1 MTSVDLR
8 KDQDGLEPAMREIA
22 VRVVAAYLSN
32 NAVPHASLPPL
43 LATVHE
49 ALFALADRPPAA
61 ETTHEQPTPAQIHGS
76 VRQDGLVSF
85 IDGRSYKTLKRHLT
99 AHGLSPELY
108 RARYG
113 LPEDYPMTAPDY
125 AERRS
130 EIAKAIRLGRKAA

>member
-8 KDQDGLEPAMREIA
+8 KDQDDLEPAMREIA

-32 NAVPHASLPPL
+32 NTIPHTSLPPL

-49 ALFALADRPPAA
+49 ALFALTDRPPVV
-61 ETTHEQPTPAQIHGS
+61 ETIHEQPTPAQIHRS